1 MKPIKKSYFKG
12 IGTVSGTPYTV
23 TVDGTEYSLV
33 TVTGAYSPRLITEL
47 QSQPWWN
54 NSDLAEAIAIEVD
67 DNMGLFY
74 LDQYGP
80 AFVWNEGTDFDPL
93 WTNNAWGYDLSQDGG
108 TVVQLTPV
116 NSLVD
121 LTYAVVV
128 GTRTGQIAAQYHNGT
143 RRLARPI
150 VRQITSRGYSF
161 DLPEDGVQQARGW
174 LTGAQASAA
183 GQCDITAL
191 DSEGNQYWVVKL
203 TARRVTLNRKAGG
216 SNHVYSNGQSA
227 PWTFDTASGLVVQIQ
242 NG

>member
-1 MKPIKKSYFKG
+1 VG
-12 IGTVSGTPYTV
+12 
-23 TVDGTEYSLV
+23 GTEYSLV

-54 NSDLAEAIAIEVD
+54 NSGLAEAIATAVD

-74 LDQYGP
+74 LNQYGP
-80 AFVWNEGTDFDPL
+80 AFVWNEGTDFSPV
-93 WTNNAWGYDLSQDGG
+93 WTNGAWGYDLSQGGG
-108 TVVQLTPV
+108 TVVQLSPANT
-116 NSLVD
+116 LVD
-121 LTYAVVV
+121 LTYAVVA

-161 DLPEDGVQQARGW
+161 DLPEDGVQQVRGW

-191 DSEGNQYWVVKL
+191 DSAGNQYWVVKL
-203 TARRVTLNRKAGG
+203 SSRRVTLNRKAGG